1 MYPEFIKDA
10 EAESVKRALS
20 SFRFA
25 FEAEKIHEQL
35 YQKALDMLE
44 AQKPLPDVEYY
55 VCPICGFTHEGPFTG
70 KCPICN
76 TSATKFEKIN

>member
-1 MYPEFIKDA
+1 
-10 EAESVKRALS
+10 
-20 SFRFA
+20 
-25 FEAEKIHEQL
+25 
-35 YQKALDMLE
+35 MLE

-55 VCPICGFTHEGPFTG
+55 VCPICGFTHEGPLTG